1 MSASE
6 YLKILLVKE
15 QVTMT
20 ELAKLASLKSN
31 KPYTIYGLSQ
41 KLARNSM
48 KFDEVEFLAKILG
61 YRIKFEKIESD
72 SD

>member
-72 SD
+72 SE